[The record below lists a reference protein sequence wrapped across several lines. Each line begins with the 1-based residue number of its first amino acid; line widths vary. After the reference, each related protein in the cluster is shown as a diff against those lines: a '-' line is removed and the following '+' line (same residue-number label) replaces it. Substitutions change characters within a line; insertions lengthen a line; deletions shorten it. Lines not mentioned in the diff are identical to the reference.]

1 MLRAG
6 RVLGVQSRGQDGAG
20 KGQRLGG
27 RGAVL
32 QSFVPSDTSEK
43 REGELLGEL
52 SEDVVDGLARARQD
66 HGFELET

>member
-1 MLRAG
+1 MLRVG
-6 RVLGVQSRGQDGAG
+6 VGVQSGQEGRQ
-20 KGQRLGG
+20 GQRLGG

-66 HGFELET
+66 QCFELET